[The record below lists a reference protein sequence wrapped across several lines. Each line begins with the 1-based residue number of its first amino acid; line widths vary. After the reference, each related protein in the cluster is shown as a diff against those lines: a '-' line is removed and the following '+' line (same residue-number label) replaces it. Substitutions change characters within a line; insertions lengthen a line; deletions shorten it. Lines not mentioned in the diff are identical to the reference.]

1 MAGPGGGRCAVAYTA
16 VASKPIAMTADI
28 RLQVLESLSDVDPA
42 QWDAL
47 AGGQPFLR
55 HAFLGALHET
65 GCAAPDTGW
74 APFYLGLWR
83 GQTLAG
89 AMPLYVKSHS
99 RGEYV
104 FDQAWADAFARHG
117 LRYYPKLLCAV
128 PFTPVAGPRLLAAA
142 HEDRVRLAR
151 GAIELATR
159 LKLSS
164 LHVLFPAQA
173 DTAELREAGYMIRE
187 GVQFHWRNQGYAG
200 FDDFLAS
207 LNHDKRKKLRQDRKR
222 VANAGIVFRWRRGAD
237 IDDAALAFFHRC
249 YVETYRNHWSTP
261 YLSLEFFR
269 RVHRA
274 LPQAFVLIEALRDGT
289 PVASALNMTD
299 GAALYGR
306 HWGALEFVP
315 GLHFETCYVQGIE
328 YCLANGI
335 DRFEGGAQGEHK
347 IARGLLPAPTCSAHW
362 IADERFGD
370 AIADF
375 LDREGAFMQ
384 DYREELA
391 MHTPFKNNGPA

>member
-1 MAGPGGGRCAVAYTA
+1 
-16 VASKPIAMTADI
+16 MTIDI

-42 QWDAL
+42 QWDAV

-55 HAFLGALHET
+55 HAFLAALHDT

-74 APFYLGLWR
+74 APFYLVLWR
-83 GQTLAG
+83 GDTLAG

-104 FDQAWADAFARHG
+104 FDQLWADAFARHG

-128 PFTPVAGPRLLAAA
+128 PFTPVTGPRLLAAV
-142 HEDRVRLAR
+142 HEDRVRLAK
-151 GAIELATR
+151 GAIELAAR

-164 LHVLFPAQA
+164 LHVLFPSEEDAGA
-173 DTAELREAGYMIRE
+173 LREAGYMVRQ
-187 GVQFHWRNQGYAG
+187 GVQFHWRDQGYG
-200 FDDFLAS
+200 DFDGFLAS

-222 VANAGIVFRWRRGAD
+222 VAAAGVTFRWLRGAD
-237 IDDAALAFFHRC
+237 IDDDALRFFHGC
-249 YVETYRNHWSTP
+249 YEETYRNHWSSP
-261 YLSLEFFR
+261 YLSLDFFR

-274 LPQAFVLIEALRDGT
+274 LPDVLVLVEARRDGE
-289 PVASALNMTD
+289 PIAAALNITD
-299 GAALYGR
+299 GTALYGR
-306 HWGALEFVP
+306 HWGTRAFVP

-335 DRFEGGAQGEHK
+335 ERFEGGAQGEHK
-347 IARGLLPAPTCSAHW
+347 MARGLLPVPTCSAHW
-362 IADERFGD
+362 IADPRFAD

-375 LDREGAFMQ
+375 LDQEGAAMG
-384 DYREELA
+384 DYRQELA
-391 MHTPFKNNGPA
+391 AHTPFKNNGEA

>member
-1 MAGPGGGRCAVAYTA
+1 
-16 VASKPIAMTADI
+16 MTADI
-28 RLQVLESLSDVDPA
+28 RLQVIESLSAVDPA

-47 AGGQPFLR
+47 AGPQPFLR
-55 HAFLGALHET
+55 HAFLSALHDT

-74 APFYLGLWR
+74 APFYLALWR
-83 GQTLAG
+83 GDTLAG

-104 FDQAWADAFARHG
+104 FDQLWAEAFARHG
-117 LRYYPKLLCAV
+117 LRYYPKLLCAI
-128 PFTPVAGPRLLAAA
+128 PFTPVTGPRLLART
-142 HEDRVRLAR
+142 HEDRVRLAH

-164 LHVLFPAQA
+164 LHVLFPTDA
-173 DTAELREAGYMIRE
+173 DEAALREAGYSVRQ

-222 VANAGIVFRWRRGAD
+222 VAAAGVTFRWRRGAD
-237 IDDAALAFFHRC
+237 IDDGALRFFHGC
-249 YVETYRNHWSTP
+249 YEETYRNHWSTP
-261 YLSLEFFR
+261 YLNLDFFQR
-269 RVHRA
+269 LHHA
-274 LPQAFVLIEALRDGT
+274 MPDAIVLIEALRDGA
-289 PVASALNMTD
+289 PIASALNLTD

-306 HWGALEFVP
+306 HWGTRVFVP

-347 IARGLLPAPTCSAHW
+347 MARGLLPAPTCSAHW
-362 IADERFGD
+362 IADPRFAD

-375 LDREGAFMQ
+375 LDREGAAIQ

-391 MHTPFKNNGPA
+391 AHTPFKSKDTS